1 MVLVKEQ
8 TNKSMEQNRQPRN
21 RPHKYNQ
28 LISDKGAKAMQSKKT
43 VSLTNCAVN
52 NWTSIVKRKEKS
64 ESKHKTYT
72 LHKN

>member
-1 MVLVKEQ
+1 MILVKEQ

-28 LISDKGAKAMQSKKT
+28 LISDKGAKVMQSKD
-43 VSLTNCAVN
+43 SLFNKLCCQQLD
-52 NWTSIVKRKEKS
+52 IHCEKKRKN